1 MATIASLNGNHQDGV
16 FRPTTK
22 FSPSLWGNIFSCSA
36 LNNQV
41 SEKNIKE
48 IETLKEEVKH
58 MIISTTDNDTTEK
71 ICLIDTLERLG
82 ISYHFEEEIEDQIS
96 KLFNLNV
103 IQEEDDLYSVS
114 LYFRLF
120 RQHGYPISCDHF
132 NQFKDN
138 NGKFMETLLKDVKG
152 MLNLYE
158 AAQVREHEDE
168 ILEEALI
175 FTKEHLEKIAPK
187 LSSSIIEK
195 QVTHALMQSLHRG
208 IPRAEAH
215 FNISIYGESESRNDK
230 LLRLAKLDYNLLQVL
245 HKEELSEL
253 TQWWKD
259 LDLASKLSYVRDR
272 MVECFFWAVGVYFE
286 PQYSHARI
294 MLAKCVAMI
303 SVIDDTYDSYGTLD
317 ELEVFTEAVDR
328 WDTSEIDRLP
338 TYMKTVYSTLLDLF
352 KEYDIEVEK
361 QDMSFNGVY
370 YVKEAMKEI
379 VRSYYSEAQWF
390 IKGKSPPFEEYLSNA
405 LITGT
410 YYLLAPASL
419 LGMKSA
425 SKAAFDWMM
434 NKPKILV
441 ASALIGRV
449 IDDVATYKIEKEKG
463 QLVTGIE
470 CYMKEHNLTV
480 EEASAQLSEMAEN
493 AWKDLNKECIIK
505 PTNSSMPAEI
515 LKPIVNLTRLIDVV
529 YKNNEDGYSN
539 PKNNVKSVIEALLV
553 NPINT

>member
-1 MATIASLNGNHQDGV
+1 
-16 FRPTTK
+16 
-22 FSPSLWGNIFSCSA
+22 
-36 LNNQV
+36 
-41 SEKNIKE
+41 
-48 IETLKEEVKH
+48 
-58 MIISTTDNDTTEK
+58 
-71 ICLIDTLERLG
+71 
-82 ISYHFEEEIEDQIS
+82 
-96 KLFNLNV
+96 
-103 IQEEDDLYSVS
+103 
-114 LYFRLF
+114 
-120 RQHGYPISCDHF
+120 
-132 NQFKDN
+132 
-138 NGKFMETLLKDVKG
+138 
-152 MLNLYE
+152 
-158 AAQVREHEDE
+158 
-168 ILEEALI
+168 
-175 FTKEHLEKIAPK
+175 
-187 LSSSIIEK
+187 
-195 QVTHALMQSLHRG
+195 
-208 IPRAEAH
+208 
-215 FNISIYGESESRNDK
+215 
-230 LLRLAKLDYNLLQVL
+230 
-245 HKEELSEL
+245 
-253 TQWWKD
+253 
-259 LDLASKLSYVRDR
+259 
-272 MVECFFWAVGVYFE
+272 
-286 PQYSHARI
+286 
-294 MLAKCVAMI
+294 
-303 SVIDDTYDSYGTLD
+303 
-317 ELEVFTEAVDR
+317 
-328 WDTSEIDRLP
+328 
-338 TYMKTVYSTLLDLF
+338 
-352 KEYDIEVEK
+352 
-361 QDMSFNGVY
+361 
-370 YVKEAMKEI
+370 MKEI
-379 VRSYYSEAQWF
+379 VRSYYTEAQWF